1 MDSRWTMAQFEY
13 CLVMAPA
20 VYGVYLG
27 EHLMKGE
34 TMSFTYDISR
44 DDYRQGCP
52 IVLHGEGG
60 DLSIALAGG
69 DNTIQQADL
78 YVVPS
83 NPDTST
89 EELFRVADA
98 LVDFGGKN
106 SYIGIDEK
114 DVREVFPRGSFVKLV
129 TFCPQSAGALLRN
142 SVEEQMREL
151 DLSDCGGVI
160 LHLCA
165 PSSVSLSDIAGV
177 TAIIREYVPEVLFIW
192 GMTFDDRCEQ
202 IRPTALFS
210 FPHE

>member
-1 MDSRWTMAQFEY
+1 
-13 CLVMAPA
+13 
-20 VYGVYLG
+20 
-27 EHLMKGE
+27 
-34 TMSFTYDISR
+34 MSFTYDVSR

-60 DLSIALAGG
+60 NLSIAPAVDGII
-69 DNTIQQADL
+69 TQQADL

-89 EELFRVADA
+89 EELFRVADVF
-98 LVDFGGKN
+98 VDFGGKN

-177 TAIIREYVPEVLFIW
+177 TAIIREYVTEVLFIW
-192 GMTFDDRCEQ
+192 GMTFDDRSEQ

-210 FPHE
+210 FSA

>member
-1 MDSRWTMAQFEY
+1 M
-13 CLVMAPA
+13 
-20 VYGVYLG
+20 
-27 EHLMKGE
+27 
-34 TMSFTYDISR
+34 
-44 DDYRQGCP
+44 
-52 IVLHGEGG
+52 
-60 DLSIALAGG
+60 SIALAGG

-106 SYIGIDEK
+106 SYIDIDEK

-129 TFCPQSAGALLRN
+129 AFCPQSAGALLRN

-151 DLSDCGGVI
+151 DLPDCKGAI
-160 LHLCA
+160 LHLCT
-165 PSSVSLSDIAGV
+165 PSSVSLSDVMSV

-192 GMTFDDRCEQ
+192 GMSFDDRCEQ

>member
-1 MDSRWTMAQFEY
+1 M
-13 CLVMAPA
+13 VPA
-20 VYGVYLG
+20 AYGVYSG
-27 EHLMKGE
+27 EYLMKGK
-34 TMSFTYDISR
+34 TMSFTYDISK

-52 IVLHGEGG
+52 IVLHSEGE
-60 DLSIALAGG
+60 DLSIAPVLDG
-69 DNTIQQADL
+69 NITQQADL

-106 SYIGIDEK
+106 SYIDIDEK

-165 PSSVSLSDIAGV
+165 PSSVSLSDIASV

-192 GMTFDDRCEQ
+192 GMSFDDRSEQ